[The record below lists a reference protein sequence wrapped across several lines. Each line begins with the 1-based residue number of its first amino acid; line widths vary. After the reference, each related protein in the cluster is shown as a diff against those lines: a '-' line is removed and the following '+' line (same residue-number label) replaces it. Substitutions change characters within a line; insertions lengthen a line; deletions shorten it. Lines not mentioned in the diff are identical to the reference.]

1 MRICVGRKPCEDVTD
16 DNDTTQVKQKTK
28 IEDDSCV
35 SQEQKMTW
43 KTVTQ
48 MTGNTSDNASRTVP
62 QFKSKD
68 YRTFTSEAFR
78 FEESSSSYP
87 HQS

>member
-1 MRICVGRKPCEDVTD
+1 MVQLGDAKQCVGDAGQSVRSCVGRKPCEDVTD
-16 DNDTTQVKQKTK
+16 DNDTTQVKQQKK

-48 MTGNTSDNASRTVP
+48 MTARTSDDASTKASG
-62 QFKSKD
+62 QIAKN
-68 YRTFTSEAFR
+68 Y
-78 FEESSSSYP
+78 
-87 HQS
+87 H